1 MQINI
6 LRFGALGPY
15 PGEHVIDFDA
25 LGGSALF
32 IIDGPTGAG
41 KSTILDA
48 LVFAL
53 YADVSGSSSDKQR
66 LRSNFAAATSQSFA
80 EVEFTTAMGR
90 YRVRRTPEFGRP
102 KLRGA
107 GQTTVPATTRIERST
122 GANSWEPLST
132 RHGEASLEISRA
144 IGLDKNQ
151 FQQTVVL
158 PQGEFATFLRAK
170 SADRQVILER
180 IFATSLYSQIQEKF
194 DEERRAAERDRV
206 ASQGRKRDA
215 AQQLIGRLTAH
226 GASAPSYAAEI
237 EQINAIEDA
246 SSTSV
251 SQAVEQLL
259 SVRRQAVTIAED
271 ELQAAGAL
279 ARKQAA
285 LVANLDKAHELEAK
299 ATTASV
305 KFDEAIAARASA
317 VELLAEHRNIIDVV
331 AAAEDCDLEIHK
343 VGEEIG
349 ALTDLQKRVAAM
361 PAQQAAIKQT
371 KCDFFDLRHTIE
383 VLSSERGEVIPA
395 RLQELAAHLRGE
407 QQRVESEVTAA
418 ADFQNRLFEQ
428 RLAGFSAEL
437 SGHLVPGEPC
447 PVCGSL
453 AHPAP
458 REAAVD
464 QVSEQDLAQARAQ
477 LERKNATRRQLEGQ
491 SAKLEVVLTAE
502 QITEG
507 VVTST
512 ASELTDAVDVD
523 VDVEVEVDQA
533 LRQLQQRLTEVTE
546 ELRQSELEAVRLGTL
561 QLEQEQAY
569 QRGLAEIADALGAD
583 ADIPAR
589 ISALKAARAAIEMV
603 RRTSMAASQAAE
615 IKAAAQQAASETDVV
630 VDPEALAEARQ
641 LLADCSASEKGL
653 HGVHATL
660 MELADGVAALGA
672 ELLAAAVAMD
682 DLDAR
687 IGPIIRIADVLNGR
701 GANTMM
707 QPLKAFVV
715 QQMFDEVISAANIR
729 LSQMLAGRFELVD
742 TEGATGLERLLG
754 LGLEVRD
761 LVTETNRRTETLS
774 GGETFCAS
782 LSLALGL
789 ADTVKSHAGGIE
801 IGMLF
806 VDEGFGALDQ
816 DRLDDVMAELLRLR
830 ADGRTVG
837 VISHVSEMK
846 KIIPER
852 ITVIPLASG
861 FGSTLEVSW
870 M

>member
-102 KLRGA
+102 KLRGD
-107 GQTTVPATTRIERST
+107 GQTTVPATTMIERST

-206 ASQGRKRDA
+206 VSQGRKRDA

-237 EQINAIEDA
+237 EQINSIEDA
-246 SSTSV
+246 ASTIV

-259 SVRRQAVTIAED
+259 AVRQQAVTIAD
-271 ELQAAGAL
+271 AELQAAGAL
-279 ARKQAA
+279 AKKQAA

-305 KFDEAIAARASA
+305 KLAEAIEARASA
-317 VELLAEHRNIIDVV
+317 VELLAEHQNVIDVV
-331 AAAEDCDLEIHK
+331 AAEVDCDLEIQK
-343 VGEEIG
+343 VNEAIG
-349 ALTDLQKRVAAM
+349 ALTDLQKRVATM
-361 PAQQAAIKQT
+361 PAQRDEIEQT
-371 KCDFFDLRHTIE
+371 KRDLFDLRRTIE
-383 VLSSERGEVIPA
+383 VLSSERGEVIPT

-407 QQRVESEVTAA
+407 QQRVEAEVTAA
-418 ADFQNRLFEQ
+418 ADFQNQLFEK

-437 SGHLVPGEPC
+437 SGHLAAGEPC

-453 AHPAP
+453 EHPAP

-477 LERKNATRRQLEGQ
+477 LDKKNATRRQLEGQ

-507 VVTST
+507 AVTST
-512 ASELTDAVDVD
+512 ASESADADE
-523 VDVEVEVDQA
+523 VDVEVDVDRD
-533 LRQLQQRLTEVTE
+533 LRHLQQRLTGVTE
-546 ELRQSELEAVRLGTL
+546 ELRQSELQAARLGTL

-569 QRGLAEIADALGAD
+569 QRGLTEIADALGVG

-603 RRTSMAASQAAE
+603 RRTSIAVSQAAE
-615 IKAAAQQAASETDVV
+615 INAAAHQAASESIVV

-653 HGVHATL
+653 HAVHATL
-660 MELADGVAALGA
+660 VELADGVEALGA

-715 QQMFDEVISAANIR
+715 QQMFDEVIAAANIR

-789 ADTVKSHAGGIE
+789 ADTVKSHAGGID

-816 DRLDDVMAELLRLR
+816 DRLDDVMAELLKLR